1 MYHHRCILLAV
12 ADSTGVRSPIDC
24 PHEPTPHRW
33 GCMETET
40 SPGLDVAPA
49 IAWDLGDARLLT
61 NRELS
66 WLEFNER
73 VLAEAFDERTPLLE
87 RVRFLAIAANNL
99 DEFVMVRV
107 SSVRQKLRAGVAT
120 RSPDGMT
127 AQEELTAIAER
138 HGRMLVELARAE
150 ALVMARLSEEGL
162 GVVSFTDLD
171 PATQAQLSARFLQ
184 TILPVLT
191 PLAVDPVHPFPFLSN
206 LSLNLAV
213 ELRDPESARLRFAR
227 VKVPTHLLSR
237 FVPVPG
243 RDEGVPLEQLVAA
256 HLDRLFPG
264 MEIVGC
270 HPFRVIRDADLEL
283 EEEQTEDLVEEIE
296 DALLQRRYRAV
307 VSLAVS
313 RDMPARLRQLLS
325 SELDAE
331 ELTEVPG
338 LLGLAELAD
347 LPALQDRAVRPDLRF
362 ANWIP
367 RTPPSLHR
375 VSGAPID
382 LFAVLRQRDQLVHL
396 PYDSFADSVEA
407 FIRAAVDDPAVLA
420 IKQTLYRTSES
431 STILANLVRAAEA
444 GKQVVVVVELRARF
458 DEQRNLQW
466 ARRLEDAG
474 AHVVYGVLGLKTHA
488 KTVLVVR
495 REGEAIRCYVHV
507 GTGNYNGTTA
517 RLYEDLGLLS
527 CRPELGEDVS
537 ALFNFMTG
545 YSRQHAFKLLCA
557 APHGLRDAITG
568 RIRREIAHA
577 RAGRP
582 ARIIMKMNSLV
593 DPSMIRALYEA
604 SQVGVEIDLIV
615 RGICC
620 LKPGVP
626 GVSDRIRVR
635 SLIGRFLEHSRIF
648 HFHNDGQPE
657 YLIGSADLMPR
668 NLDRRVEATVPVV
681 DPALQARL
689 QHILDLC
696 LADRRQAWVLR
707 GDHWTRLPPDGE
719 PDDPGIHER
728 LMQEAT
734 ERSRTEVGL
743 PLGR

>member
-1 MYHHRCILLAV
+1 MDPEGSLDLEKGQVRARAV
-12 ADSTGVRSPIDC
+12 
-24 PHEPTPHRW
+24 
-33 GCMETET
+33 
-40 SPGLDVAPA
+40 
-49 IAWDLGDARLLT
+49 AWDLSDARLLI

-66 WLEFNER
+66 WLEFNDR
-73 VLAEAFDERTPLLE
+73 VLAEAFDERNPLLE

-99 DEFVMVRV
+99 DEFLMVRV
-107 SSVRQKLRAGVAT
+107 SGVRQKLRAGVST
-120 RSPDGMT
+120 RTPDGLS
-127 AQEELTAIAER
+127 AQEELTAITER
-138 HGRMLVELARAE
+138 HRRMLADLVRAE
-150 ALVMARLSEEGL
+150 ELLLPRLSAKGL
-162 GVVSFTDLD
+162 GVVSFASLD
-171 PATQAQLSARFLQ
+171 EATRAQLSARFVES
-184 TILPVLT
+184 IFPVLT
-191 PLAVDPVHPFPFLSN
+191 PLAVDPAHPFPLLSN

-213 ELRDPESARLRFAR
+213 ELRDPQSARRGFAR

-237 FVPVPG
+237 FVTPPE
-243 RDEGVPLEQLVAA
+243 RQEAVPLEQLVAA

-264 MEIVGC
+264 MEILGS
-270 HPFRVIRDADLEL
+270 HAFRIVRDADLEL
-283 EEEQTEDLVEEIE
+283 EDEEIQDLADEIE
-296 DALLQRRYRAV
+296 DALLQRRFRSV
-307 VSLAVS
+307 MSLTVSP
-313 RDMPARLRQLLS
+313 DMPAHLRQILAT
-325 SELDAE
+325 ELDAG
-331 ELTEVPG
+331 ELIEVPG
-338 LLGLAELAD
+338 LLGLAELSD

-362 ANWIP
+362 AHWIP
-367 RTPPSLHR
+367 RTPPALHA
-375 VSGAPID
+375 VAGEPTD
-382 LFAVLRQRDQLVHL
+382 LFAVLRRHDRLVHL

-407 FIRAAVDDPAVLA
+407 LIRAAVDDPAVLA
-420 IKQTLYRTSES
+420 IKQTLYRTAENS
-431 STILANLVRAAEA
+431 SILAHLVRAAEA

-495 REGEAIRCYVHV
+495 QEGEAIRRYVHI
-507 GTGNYNGTTA
+507 GTGNYNGITA

-527 CRPELGEDVS
+527 SRPELGEDVS

-545 YSRQHAFKLLCA
+545 YSRQKDFQLLCA
-557 APHGLRDAITG
+557 APYGLRGALTQ
-568 RIRREIAHA
+568 RISREIAHA

-582 ARIIMKMNSLV
+582 ARIVMKMNSLV
-593 DPSMIRALYEA
+593 DAPMIRALYEA
-604 SQVGVEIDLIV
+604 AQAGVDIDLIV

-626 GVSDRIRVR
+626 GVSNRIRVR

-668 NLDRRVEATVPVV
+668 NLDRRVEATVPVL

-696 LADRRQAWVLR
+696 LADQRQAWELH
-707 GDHWTRLPPDGE
+707 GDRWTRRLPEGDS
-719 PDDPGIHER
+719 DVPGIHER
-728 LMQEAT
+728 LMQEAQEAI
-734 ERSRTEVGL
+734 ERARAESAF

>member
-1 MYHHRCILLAV
+1 
-12 ADSTGVRSPIDC
+12 
-24 PHEPTPHRW
+24 
-33 GCMETET
+33 METEGLPAVE
-40 SPGLDVAPA
+40 PGQAPA
-49 IAWDLGDARLLT
+49 PTVAWDLSDARLLT

-73 VLAEAFDERTPLLE
+73 VLAEALDERNPLLE

-99 DEFVMVRV
+99 DEFLMVRV
-107 SSVRQKLRAGVAT
+107 SSVRQKLRAGVAART
-120 RSPDGMT
+120 PDGLSPR
-127 AQEELTAIAER
+127 EELTAIAER
-138 HGRMLVELARAE
+138 HRRMLGDLARAE
-150 ALVMARLSEEGL
+150 ELLMPRLGEEGL
-162 GVVSFTDLD
+162 GIVSFSSLD
-171 PATQAQLSARFLQ
+171 EPTRAQLSARFLE
-184 TILPVLT
+184 TIFPVLT
-191 PLAVDPVHPFPFLSN
+191 PLAVDPAHPFPFLSN

-243 RDEGVPLEQLVAA
+243 RHEGVPLEQLVAA
-256 HLDRLFPG
+256 HLGRLFPG

-270 HPFRVIRDADLEL
+270 HAFRVIRGADLEL
-283 EEEQTEDLVEEIE
+283 EDEQTEDLVEEIE
-296 DALLQRRYRAV
+296 DALLQRRFRSV
-307 VSLAVS
+307 VSLEVS
-313 RDMPARLRQLLS
+313 PDMPAHLRQLLAT
-325 SELDAE
+325 ELDTE
-331 ELTEVPG
+331 EVTEIPG
-338 LLGLAELAD
+338 LLGLAELSD
-347 LPALQDRAVRPDLRF
+347 LPTLKDRAVRPELRF
-362 ANWIP
+362 PNWIP
-367 RTPPSLHR
+367 RTPPALHA
-375 VSGAPID
+375 VTGAPLD
-382 LFAVLRQRDQLVHL
+382 LFAVLRRRDRLVHL

-407 FIRAAVDDPAVLA
+407 LILAAVNDPDVLA
-420 IKQTLYRTSES
+420 IKQTLYRTTENS
-431 STILANLVRAAEA
+431 SILGNLVRAAEA

-495 REGEAIRCYVHV
+495 QEGEAIRRYVHI

-545 YSRQHAFKLLCA
+545 YSRQRDYQLLCA
-557 APHGLRDAITG
+557 APYGLRDAIAR
-568 RIRREIAHA
+568 RIAREIDHA
-577 RAGRP
+577 RAGRV
-582 ARIIMKMNSLV
+582 ARIVMKMNSLV
-593 DPSMIRALYEA
+593 DPPMIRALYEA
-604 SQVGVEIDLIV
+604 SQAGVEIDLIV

-668 NLDRRVEATVPVV
+668 NLDRRVEATVPVL
-681 DPALQARL
+681 DPMLQERL

-696 LADRRQAWVLR
+696 LEDRRQAWVLR
-707 GDHWTRLPPDGE
+707 GNRWTRVLPEGE
-719 PDDPGIHER
+719 GNVPGIQER

-734 ERSRTEVGL
+734 DRSRTESAFSLV
-743 PLGR
+743 R

>member
-1 MYHHRCILLAV
+1 MDAGGTL
-12 ADSTGVRSPIDC
+12 DIDK
-24 PHEPTPHRW
+24 RQ
-33 GCMETET
+33 
-40 SPGLDVAPA
+40 APA
-49 IAWDLGDARLLT
+49 PAVAWDLNDPRLLT

-66 WLEFNER
+66 WLEFNDR
-73 VLAEAFDERTPLLE
+73 VLAEAFDERNPILE

-99 DEFVMVRV
+99 DEFLMVRA
-107 SSVRQKLRAGVAT
+107 SSVRQRLRAGVAT
-120 RSPDGMT
+120 RTPDGMS
-127 AQEELTAIAER
+127 AHEELTAISER
-138 HGRMLVELARAE
+138 HGRMLADLARAE
-150 ALVMARLSEEGL
+150 ALLLPRLGEEGL
-162 GVVSFTDLD
+162 GVVSFGALD
-171 PATQAQLSARFLQ
+171 EPTRAQLSTRFLA
-184 TILPVLT
+184 TVFPVLT
-191 PLAVDPVHPFPFLSN
+191 PLAVDPAHPFPFLSN

-227 VKVPTHLLSR
+227 VKVPTQLLSR
-237 FVPVPG
+237 FVPLPG
-243 RDEGVPLEQLVAA
+243 RMEAVPLEQLVAA
-256 HLDRLFPG
+256 HLGHLFPG
-264 MEIVGC
+264 MDIVGC
-270 HPFRVIRDADLEL
+270 YAFRVVRDADLDL
-283 EEEQTEDLVEEIE
+283 EEEQTEDLAEEIE
-296 DALLQRRYRAV
+296 DALLERRFRSV

-313 RDMPARLRQLLS
+313 RDMPAHLRQLLS
-325 SELDAE
+325 TELDAA
-331 ELTEVPG
+331 ELIEVPG

-347 LPALQDRAVRPDLRF
+347 LPALKDRAVRPDLRF

-367 RTPPSLHR
+367 RTPPALHS
-375 VSGAPID
+375 VAGAPID
-382 LFAVLRQRDQLVHL
+382 LFAVLRRRDQLVHL

-407 FIRAAVDDPAVLA
+407 LILAAVEDPAVLA
-420 IKQTLYRTSES
+420 IKQTLYRTTENS
-431 STILANLVRAAEA
+431 SILANLMRAAEA

-458 DEQRNLQW
+458 DEQRNLAW

-495 REGEAIRCYVHV
+495 REGDAIRRYVHV

-545 YSRQHAFKLLCA
+545 YSRQKNFQLLWT
-557 APHGLRDAITG
+557 APYCLRDALTR

-582 ARIIMKMNSLV
+582 ARIVMKLNSLV
-593 DPSMIRALYEA
+593 DPPMIRTLYEA
-604 SQVGVEIDLIV
+604 SQAGVEIDLIV

-626 GVSDRIRVR
+626 GVSDHIRVR

-648 HFHNDGQPE
+648 HFHNDGRPE

-668 NLDRRVEATVPVV
+668 NLDRRVEATVPVL

-696 LADRRQAWVLR
+696 LADQRQAWVLR
-707 GDHWTRLPPDGE
+707 GDRWTRLSPEGDV
-719 PDDPGIHER
+719 PGIQQQ
-728 LMQEAT
+728 LMQEAIAP
-734 ERSRTEVGL
+734 SRPEPAL
-743 PLGR
+743 PPGR

>member
-1 MYHHRCILLAV
+1 
-12 ADSTGVRSPIDC
+12 
-24 PHEPTPHRW
+24 
-33 GCMETET
+33 METEQ
-40 SPGLDVAPA
+40 PLGIDAEPARAPA
-49 IAWDLGDARLLT
+49 VTWDLNDPRLLT

-73 VLAEAFDERTPLLE
+73 VLAEAFDERNPLLE

-99 DEFVMVRV
+99 DEFLMVRV

-120 RSPDGMT
+120 RSPDGLT
-127 AQEELTAIAER
+127 ALEELTAIADR
-138 HGRMLVELARAE
+138 HGRMRADLSRAE
-150 ALVMARLSEEGL
+150 QELLPQLTEEGL
-162 GVVSFTDLD
+162 GVVSWSDLGE
-171 PATQAQLSARFLQ
+171 AEKAQLSTRFLQ
-184 TILPVLT
+184 TIFPVLT
-191 PLAVDPVHPFPFLSN
+191 PLAVDPAHPFPFLSN

-213 ELRDPESARLRFAR
+213 ELRDPGRRRLRFAR

-237 FVPVPG
+237 FVPLPD
-243 RDEGVPLEQLVAA
+243 RKEGVPLEQLVAA

-270 HPFRVIRDADLEL
+270 HPFRVIRDTDLEL
-283 EEEQTEDLVEEIE
+283 EDEQTEDLVEEIE
-296 DALLQRRYRAV
+296 DALLQRRFRSV

-313 RDMPARLRQLLS
+313 RDMPAHLRELLS
-325 SELDAE
+325 TELDAQ
-331 ELTEVPG
+331 ELIEVPG

-347 LPALQDRAVRPDLRF
+347 LPALKARDVRPDLRF
-362 ANWIP
+362 PNWIP
-367 RTPPSLHR
+367 RTPPALHG
-375 VSGAPID
+375 VSGAPVD
-382 LFAVLRQRDQLVHL
+382 LFAVLRRRDHLVHL

-407 FIRAAVDDPAVLA
+407 LIRAAVEDPAVLA
-420 IKQTLYRTSES
+420 IKQTLYRTSENS
-431 STILANLVRAAEA
+431 AILANLVRAAEA

-458 DEQRNLQW
+458 DEERNLQW

-488 KTVLVVR
+488 KTVLIVR
-495 REGEAIRCYVHV
+495 QEGDAIRSYVHV

-527 CRPELGEDVS
+527 SRPELGDDVS

-545 YSRQHAFKLLCA
+545 YSRQRDFQLLCA
-557 APHGLRDAITG
+557 APYGLRDAIAR
-568 RIRREIAHA
+568 RIGREIAHA

-582 ARIIMKMNSLV
+582 ARIVMKMNSLV

-604 SQVGVEIDLIV
+604 SQAGVEIDLVV

-620 LKPGVP
+620 LKPGIP

-668 NLDRRVEATVPVV
+668 NLDRRVEATVPVP
-681 DPALQARL
+681 DPTLQARL

-696 LADRRQAWVLR
+696 LADRRQAWELR
-707 GDHWTRLPPDGE
+707 GDSWTRLLPEGE
-719 PDDPGIHER
+719 TDVPSLHER
-728 LMQEAT
+728 LMQEAID
-734 ERSRTEVGL
+734 RSRAEASF
-743 PLGR
+743 PLGH